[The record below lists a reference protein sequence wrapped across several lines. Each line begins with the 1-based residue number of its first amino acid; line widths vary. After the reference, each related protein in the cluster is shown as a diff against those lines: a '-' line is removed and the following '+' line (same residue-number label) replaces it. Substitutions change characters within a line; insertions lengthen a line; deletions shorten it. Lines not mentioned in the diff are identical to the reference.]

1 MLPIQVAVPTR
12 YLPVVT
18 WCLIALNSG
27 VFLFQISLSPSEL
40 ELFLQSYALIPARY
54 FGPYSHPE
62 PSVIEYLPF
71 FTNMFLHGGFL
82 RLILNMWTLW
92 LFGPTVEDRL
102 GRGKY
107 LTFYIACGVCASL
120 AHAVFNPTSTI
131 PALGASG
138 AISGVLGGFMLMFPF
153 AQLLVVIPILFFP
166 FFFELP
172 AVVFAGLWFLMQ
184 VLSGTVQ
191 LFMPEETGSITWWAH
206 IGGFVAGVVL
216 TPVLRQSKERYRNY
230 YADEGVLGFDPS
242 GRRRI
247 VQEGGHP

>member
-1 MLPIQVAVPTR
+1 MLPIQVAVPSR
-12 YLPVVT
+12 YPPVVT

-27 VFLFQISLSPSEL
+27 IFLFEISLSPSEL
-40 ELFLQSYALIPARY
+40 EPFLQRFALIPARY
-54 FGPYSHPE
+54 FGAYADSD
-62 PSVIEYLPF
+62 PSVTAYLPF
-71 FTNMFLHGGFL
+71 FTNMFLHGGLLHLGF
-82 RLILNMWTLW
+82 NMWTLW

-102 GRGKY
+102 GRARY
-107 LTFYIACGVCASL
+107 LAFYIVCGVCASL

-153 AQLLVVIPILFFP
+153 AQLVVVIPILFFP

-172 AVVFAGLWFLMQ
+172 AMVFAGVWFLTQ

-191 LFMPEETGSITWWAH
+191 LFMPEQAGGIAWWAH

-216 TPVLRQSKERYRNY
+216 TPVLRQSTERYRTY

-242 GRRRI
+242 GRRRT
-247 VQEGGHP
+247 VLEGRHS